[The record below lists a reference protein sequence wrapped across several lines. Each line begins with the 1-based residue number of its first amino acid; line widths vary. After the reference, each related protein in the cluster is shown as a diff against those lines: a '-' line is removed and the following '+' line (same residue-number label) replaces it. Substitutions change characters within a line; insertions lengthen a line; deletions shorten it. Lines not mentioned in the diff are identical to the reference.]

1 MKKIAI
7 LGLGKMG
14 SSILKQIIT
23 VSEEFSK
30 DFDIFVYD
38 INKQREDEISL
49 QFPNVKFIRKFDESL
64 LMALKKIR
72 PHVIINATTFY
83 NNLYYTKIAIEVGS
97 NYVDLGQNTWA
108 TLNQRT
114 NDKLAKER
122 KIRIVPETGL
132 APGTINIIA
141 SQFLKEGF
149 DSVYMYT
156 GGLPI
161 DSRVGGILRYGFTW
175 SIEGLIQE
183 YTDVVAYIEDGTLK
197 FKQGFSSEIEEIKIK
212 FKDNEIYKRIV
223 DLQKVENR
231 GNYYYILDLEAIPTS
246 DGASLMP
253 FDYKCLN
260 LEYKTIRYKG
270 HYSAFKVLYDMGLFD
285 EYKEVEGKN
294 LKNLTIKILESI
306 VPKVKEDVVYLK
318 VIARSGKDV
327 KEFNGIVLYDDDYTA
342 MQKMTG
348 FGAVISALGIID
360 ELDVLD
366 RDDYGVLMSYEIFDA
381 KKYLSYLSEFVKFGE
396 FNYE

>member
-23 VSEEFSK
+23 ISEEFSK

-72 PHVIINATTFY
+72 PNVIINATTFY